1 MRALVC
7 REFGPPETLNVGEL
21 PEPELKPGEVLIDV
35 AAAGISFADTLMIR
49 DLHQNKH
56 TLHFAAHFAA
66 GMEVG
71 ERIAALGEGVSGL
84 TVGARVM
91 ALVYDGGYAERAVAP
106 AAETFRIPDSM
117 DEATAAALC
126 AAYLTSHGALVWQ
139 ARVQPGETVLVLG
152 AAGGVGLAAVEV
164 AKALGATV
172 IAAASSS
179 EKLKTAAIHG
189 ADHGINYAET
199 DLRAAVLE
207 LTGGN
212 GVNVVYDPVA
222 GDLYEPAFRSLDWGG
237 LYLTIGYAGGA
248 IPKIPANQ
256 LLVKNCSALGFA
268 LFYYRK
274 RRPDLL
280 AKSAADLMR
289 WFEEGKLKPEI
300 SARFPLSHGAE
311 ALRLIMDWKAVGRL
325 LIDI

>member
-7 REFGPPETLNVGEL
+7 QEFGPPEQLTLGDL
-21 PEPELKPGEVLIDV
+21 PEPEPKAGEVLINV
-35 AAAGISFADTLMIR
+35 EAAGVSFADTLMIR

-56 TLHFAAHFAA
+56 ALPFAA
-66 GMEVG
+66 GMEVAG
-71 ERIAALGEGVSGL
+71 TIAKLGEGVSGL
-84 TVGARVM
+84 AVGDRVM
-91 ALVYDGGYAERAVAP
+91 ALVYDGGHAERAVAP
-106 AAETFRIPDSM
+106 APETFRIPDSM
-117 DEATAAALC
+117 EAATAAALC

-139 ARVQPGETVLVLG
+139 ARTKPEEKVLVLG

-164 AKALGATV
+164 AKALGAEV
-172 IAAASSS
+172 IAAASSA
-179 EKLKTAAIHG
+179 EKLAIAAAHG
-189 ADHGINYAET
+189 ADHGVNYAET
-199 DLRAAVLE
+199 DLRKAVLD
-207 LTGGN
+207 LTGGD

-237 LYLTIGYAGGA
+237 RYLTIGYAGGS

-256 LLVKNCSALGFA
+256 LLVKNRSALGFA

-280 AKSAADLMR
+280 ARSAADLMR

-300 SARFPLSHGAE
+300 SHRYPLADGA
-311 ALRLIMDWKAVGRL
+311 AAMRLIMDRKAAGRL
-325 LIDI
+325 VIDVRS

>member
-1 MRALVC
+1 MRALIC
-7 REFGPPETLNVGEL
+7 RDFGPPEGLQVGEL
-21 PEPELKPGEVLIDV
+21 PAPQPGKGEVLINV
-35 AAAGISFADTLMIR
+35 AAAGVSFADTLMIR

-56 TLHFAAHFAA
+56 ALPFAA

-71 ERIAALGEGVSGL
+71 GRIAALGEGVEGL
-84 TVGARVM
+84 AAGDRVM
-91 ALVYDGGYAERAVAP
+91 ALVYDGGHAAQAVAP

-117 DEATAAALC
+117 DEATAAAMC

-139 ARVQPGETVLVLG
+139 ARTQPGETVLVLG

-172 IAAASSS
+172 IAAASSP
-179 EKLKTAAIHG
+179 EKLKAAADHG
-189 ADHGINYAET
+189 ADHLINYSVA
-199 DLRAAVLE
+199 DLRQAALD

-212 GVNVVYDPVA
+212 GVDIVYDPVA

-237 LYLTIGYAGGA
+237 RYLTIGYAGGA

-256 LLVKNCSALGFA
+256 LLVKNRSALGFA

-280 AKSAADLMR
+280 AKSAEDLMR
-289 WFEEGKLKPEI
+289 WFEEGKLEPAI
-300 SARFPLSHGAE
+300 SERFPLNQGAI
-311 ALRLIMDWKAVGRL
+311 ALRRIMDRKAVGRL
-325 LIDI
+325 IIEI